1 MSLRISAAR
10 SSDVGVI
17 LQLVRE
23 LADYEKLSHEVTAS
37 EERMRAA
44 LFPSEGHPA
53 AECLIA
59 WQDKEPAGFAL
70 FFGNFSTFLAQSGIH
85 LEDIYV
91 RPEMRGHGIGKKLIS
106 EVARIACK
114 RGCGRLEWSVL
125 DWNKP
130 AIRFYES
137 IGARHRP
144 DWNLCRLEGPAL
156 SRFS

>member
-1 MSLRISAAR
+1 MPLRIRAAKA
-10 SSDVGVI
+10 SDVGVI

-23 LADYEKLSHEVTAS
+23 LADYEKLSHEVTAT
-37 EERMRAA
+37 EERLQLA
-44 LFPSEGHPA
+44 LFPAEGKPV

-59 WQDKEPAGFAL
+59 WEDSEPAGFAL
-70 FFGNFSTFLAQSGIH
+70 FFTNFSTFLALPGIY

-91 RPEMRGHGIGKKLIS
+91 RPEKRGRGIGKKLIS
-106 EVARIACK
+106 QVARLACK

-144 DWNLCRLEGPAL
+144 DWNLCRLDGPAL
-156 SRFS
+156 SRFG